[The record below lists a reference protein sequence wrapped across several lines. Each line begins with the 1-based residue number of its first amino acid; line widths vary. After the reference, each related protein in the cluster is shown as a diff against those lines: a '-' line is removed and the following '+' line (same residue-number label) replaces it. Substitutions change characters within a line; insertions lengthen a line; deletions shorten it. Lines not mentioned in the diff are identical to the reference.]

1 MDAQIRK
8 RASEIVKY
16 GVNQVR
22 ETAVR
27 GIMQGNKTGR
37 VYRRGNVVHQASA
50 SGEYPASDEG
60 MLVNKIT
67 TQLALDQLSGDVIS
81 RAEYSYA
88 LEFGTKKMGARP
100 FMQPSLEQNRPKIYK
115 RLRAIMKG

>member
-88 LEFGTKKMGARP
+88 LEFGTRKMGARP

>member
-1 MDAQIRK
+1 
-8 RASEIVKY
+8 
-16 GVNQVR
+16 
-22 ETAVR
+22 
-27 GIMQGNKTGR
+27 MQGVKTGR

-67 TQLALDQLSGDVIS
+67 TQLSTDQLSGEVIS

-88 LEFGTKKMGARP
+88 LEFGTRKMGARP

-115 RLRAIMKG
+115 RLRAIMKS